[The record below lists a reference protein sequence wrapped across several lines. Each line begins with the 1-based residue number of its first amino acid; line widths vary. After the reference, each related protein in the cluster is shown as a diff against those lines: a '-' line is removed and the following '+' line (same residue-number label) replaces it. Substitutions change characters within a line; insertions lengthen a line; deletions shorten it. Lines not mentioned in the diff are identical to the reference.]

1 MRSGLVVR
9 KLSHA
14 SLDITGWGG
23 SLVTDPWFIGRA
35 FADAWS
41 HSFEPAPDAWR
52 ALECCRYIWI
62 SHGHPDHFSPET
74 LLRIPSES
82 RSKIEILIA
91 DTVPNRPLLGWFTKY
106 DFAVVPLKSG
116 REYELEGELRATVGE
131 VHFGDSWLHLFFGDT
146 SLLNINDCVLRS
158 HDIAKLQ
165 RRYKGVDLVAVQ
177 YGVANWT
184 GNLED
189 VDERSAAA
197 AAVLDRVRTMV
208 RALEPQ
214 RVLPFASEFEFC
226 HKENVHLNSE
236 QNDISDVTAVV
247 NEFSVPVVQL
257 ANGDEFDLA
266 QSTVRRMHPQSPR
279 KDHEPIQQKSV
290 GISELQRTQR
300 SRLESTAGFHGKIR
314 SWIYFRLIERTRLGR
329 IVVATPD
336 TAMVFE
342 LTATSIKE
350 VSISVPPNIV
360 MSSEM
365 FAELIGKPY
374 GLDNLFIGGRFIRKS
389 QDALLRLGVILG
401 LDRLRTMGFHFGP
414 SLVLRPGLL
423 FTLLER
429 LLSRRWT
436 SVRQ

>member
-1 MRSGLVVR
+1 M
-9 KLSHA
+9 
-14 SLDITGWGG
+14 
-23 SLVTDPWFIGRA
+23 
-35 FADAWS
+35 
-41 HSFEPAPDAWR
+41 
-52 ALECCRYIWI
+52 
-62 SHGHPDHFSPET
+62 
-74 LLRIPSES
+74 
-82 RSKIEILIA
+82 EILIA
-91 DTVPNRPLLGWFTKY
+91 DTVPNRPLLGWFTKN

-131 VHFGDSWLHLFFGDT
+131 VHFGDSWLHLRFADT

-158 HDIAKLQ
+158 HDITKLQ
-165 RRYKGVDLVAVQ
+165 RRYKGVDLIAVQ

-247 NEFSVPVVQL
+247 NDFSVPVVQL

-266 QSTVRRMHPQSPR
+266 QSTVRRMHPPSPR

-290 GISELQRTQR
+290 GVSELQRTQR

-350 VSISVPPNIV
+350 VSISVSPNIV

-365 FAELIGKPY
+365 FAELIGKSY